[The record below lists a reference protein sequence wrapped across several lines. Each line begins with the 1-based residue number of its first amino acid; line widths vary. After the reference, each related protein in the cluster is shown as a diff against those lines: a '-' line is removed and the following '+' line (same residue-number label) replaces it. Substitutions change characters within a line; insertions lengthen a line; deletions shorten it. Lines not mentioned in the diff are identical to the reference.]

1 MTKAVILFSG
11 GLDSTVVLA
20 LALEKKRECYALS
33 FDYGQKH
40 VCELESAAAIAA
52 YYGISHTIISIP
64 CDLFKRSSL
73 VSGLATPPQRS
84 LGQIFSEGVPSTY
97 VPARNTLFL
106 AYGLGFCESISAQ
119 ELHFGPNRSDAFC
132 YPDCT
137 PKYLSLFS
145 ELMGCATQQSIEGT
159 APILVTPCLEWN
171 KEEIIRQ
178 GIRLKVPLEMTWSC
192 YSPLEGRACKKCDA
206 CLLRQKG
213 LEENLM

>member
-40 VCELESAAAIAA
+40 ACELKSAATIAA
-52 YYGISHTIISIP
+52 YYGISHSIISIP
-64 CDLFKRSSL
+64 CDVFKQSSL
-73 VSGLATPPQRS
+73 VSHLRNPEQRS
-84 LGQIFSEGVPSTY
+84 LDHILSGGIPSTY

-106 AYGLGFCESISAQ
+106 AYGLGYCESMNAE
-119 ELHFGPNRSDAFC
+119 ELHFGPNRSDACC

-137 PKYLSLFS
+137 PKYLSLFA
-145 ELMGCATQQSIEGT
+145 ELMKYATKQSTEGKT
-159 APILVTPCLEWN
+159 PVLVTPCLEWD

-178 GIRLKVPLEMTWSC
+178 GIRLKAPLEMTWSC
-192 YSPLEGRACKKCDA
+192 YSPLEGLPCKKCDA
-206 CLLRQKG
+206 CILRQKG
-213 LEENLM
+213 LEANVM